1 MFHLR
6 NKILNRNS
14 DTFGPFNLLAAVSEA
29 GAVVVQ
35 AEVLMNVMY
44 AHLESAYM
52 SVFVA
57 LATCGSYGPQTRA
70 FFRELGGHL

>member
-1 MFHLR
+1 MFYLC

-14 DTFGPFNLLAAVSEA
+14 DTFGPSNLLAAVSEA

-35 AEVLMNVMY
+35 AEVLMKVMY